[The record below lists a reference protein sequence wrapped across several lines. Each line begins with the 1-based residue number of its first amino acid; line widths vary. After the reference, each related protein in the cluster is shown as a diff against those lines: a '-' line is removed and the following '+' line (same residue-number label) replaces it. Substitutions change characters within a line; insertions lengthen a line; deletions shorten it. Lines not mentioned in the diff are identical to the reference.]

1 MVIQPT
7 RQPLNLLLRFLGGVI
22 LALAVTLLIFVFL
35 MRPPVGEFANMT
47 LFLSITALISLLAGY
62 GAYRLGWLN
71 RSPRLRWTLIS
82 GYVLSTVL
90 TFVNVWVTARL
101 MFINKHDLTLATILL
116 VFAAGIAMA
125 LSSPR

>member
-22 LALAVTLLIFVFL
+22 LALSITLLIFVFL

-47 LFLSITALISLLAGY
+47 LFPLPSPLISLLAGY
-62 GAYRLGWLN
+62 GAYRFGWLN

-90 TFVNVWVTARL
+90 T
-101 MFINKHDLTLATILL
+101 
-116 VFAAGIAMA
+116 
-125 LSSPR
+125 LSTCGSRRDSCSSTNTT